1 MTKYIECRRIIGG
14 IGKGKLLCT
23 NIPINFLSGV
33 NLQTGVIIDPLHDLL
48 GFSIKAAIL
57 VFPHAVG
64 SSVGAYSIF
73 ALGTNGVAPSGI
85 ICTSKVDLITASGC
99 AIAGIPL
106 VQITNNNNLWKRY
119 NGEEGTIDANNRVLE
134 IKKFKL

>member
-1 MTKYIECRRIIGG
+1 LTKFIKCRRIVGG
-14 IGKGKLLCT
+14 TGRGKLLCT
-23 NIPINFLSGV
+23 KIPINFLSGV
-33 NLQTGVIIDPLHDLL
+33 NLQTGEITDQLHDLL
-48 GFSIKAAIL
+48 GFSMKEAIL

-73 ALGTNGVAPSGI
+73 ALGRNSVAPSGI

-106 VQITNNNNLWKRY
+106 VQITNKNNLWKIY
-119 NGEEGTIDANNRVLE
+119 DGKEGAIDANNCVLE
-134 IKKFKL
+134 IKKFK